1 MTIKE
6 LKHNIL
12 ISLYHRYKDNKPTSI
27 GLTELCTQEKLVYD
41 SLRQLSDAAKGL
53 KEDGYINI
61 TFFIGG
67 DGYISGL
74 TPNGV
79 EYIEE
84 NLLSQEDLIID
95 GLSDTDK
102 MMKSGAD
109 IQIDIPEDN
118 NTEEA
123 SPSDLESDSVEYFR
137 ANETYKPIVDADAT
151 PCFGV
156 DSIADC
162 YAKQLDKIALSNVG
176 MTRML
181 GIFGPWG
188 RGKTYFFKRLRSNLE
203 DNGKHTLA
211 YKVVEFNA
219 WKYQETP
226 AIWAYLYDTIYK
238 SAKRC
243 EKGRFLWKQIWR
255 NLFTMNCMLSGV
267 ILALGWLLGWLI
279 SSLSSDSVSQFLN
292 SLKIPATGIYVFTC
306 LASYLNKNVITG
318 EKIIKTYTKIKSY
331 KNHLGIQ
338 NIIEDDLQML
348 IRSIT
353 NSSSRLVLF
362 VDDVDRCSS
371 QKMNYLIESLRT
383 VLENPKIQERLIVI
397 CSVDDQ
403 KLMKAYSKDLLSKG
417 YNKDDVAKLTR
428 EQMDKLFLFGVKLAS
443 LDTTQLTLY
452 LQSLI
457 DDSND
462 KEASIFANRNL
473 QINNTPF
480 STFRHKDSLVVTAES
495 DEITVLDDK
504 RIKELFNDFLIN
516 HKGIDFTPR
525 KIRIMYYQLLFG
537 LSLSSK
543 GGGAFTDTIVEAILK
558 KSAGIATDKDTESA
572 MSDLIEMAVP
582 Y

>member
-84 NLLSQEDLIID
+84 NLLSQEDQIID

-123 SPSDLESDSVEYFR
+123 SPSDLESDSNENFR

-162 YAKQLDKIALSNVG
+162 YAKQLDEIALSKIGV
-176 MTRML
+176 TRML

-188 RGKTYFFKRLRSNLE
+188 RGKTYFFKRLKRDLE
-203 DNGKHTLA
+203 DKERHTLT
-211 YKVVEFNA
+211 YKIVEFNA

-226 AIWAYLYDTIYK
+226 AIWAYLYETIYK
-238 SAKRC
+238 SADWC
-243 EKGRFLWKQIWR
+243 EKGRFLLKQIWR
-255 NLFTMNCMLSGV
+255 NLFTMNCMLYVV
-267 ILALGWLLGWLI
+267 ILALGWLIGGLI
-279 SSLSSDSVSQFLN
+279 SLLSSDSVSHFLN
-292 SLKIPATGIYVFTC
+292 YLKIPATGIYVFTC
-306 LASYLNKNVITG
+306 IASYLNKNVITG
-318 EKIIKTYTKIKSY
+318 EKIIKSYTKIKSY
-331 KNHLGIQ
+331 KTHLGIQ
-338 NIIEDDLQML
+338 NIIEDDMQML

-353 NSSSRLVLF
+353 DSSSRLVLF
-362 VDDVDRCSS
+362 IDDVDRCSS

-403 KLMKAYSKDLLSKG
+403 KLMKAYSNDLLSKR
-417 YNKDDVAKLTR
+417 YNEDEVKKLAR
-428 EQMDKLFLFGVKLAS
+428 EQMDKLFLFGVKLAP
-443 LDTTQLTLY
+443 LDTTQLTIY
-452 LQSLI
+452 LQSLM
-457 DDSND
+457 DDSNK
-462 KEASIFANRNL
+462 KEPKSKENGNL
-473 QINNTPF
+473 QINTPF
-480 STFRHKDSLVVTAES
+480 NTFRHNDSLIQATTS
-495 DEITVLDDK
+495 DEITELNNK
-504 RIKELFNDFLIN
+504 KIKELIHEFLIN

-543 GGGAFTDTIVEAILK
+543 GGGAFTDTIVEAMLR
-558 KSAGIATDKDTESA
+558 KSAGIANVEDTESA
-572 MSDLIEMAVP
+572 MSDIIEMAVP